1 MCGVLSSE
9 DIRRIGAS
17 KLASQTKAEFGT
29 ALWLPADSIGVSI
42 IGDNHPK
49 STDDLLER
57 VVSYP
62 PAAIGVT
69 SAENG
74 D

>member
-1 MCGVLSSE
+1 
-9 DIRRIGAS
+9 
-17 KLASQTKAEFGT
+17 
-29 ALWLPADSIGVSI
+29 VSL

-62 PAAIGVT
+62 PAAMGVT